1 MARMDLSPQSVAAA
15 TFKTV
20 KKGFDPDEVRSYLAK
35 VASNLETSQQQAAA
49 MEARARAAIAKMQ
62 ELAQQASHT
71 PAPVAPAP
79 AAEPAVRNTEITA
92 GPDDSETIS
101 RTLLLAQRTADLAV
115 ADAKV
120 EAESITAAAHT
131 EATSVLDAARA
142 EAARLLD
149 EARGEA
155 RHAKDAELSSAE
167 EAVQS
172 LLARRDF
179 LLGDV
184 EHLEQ
189 HVGAQRERLRDAVG
203 ALQDIIERVP
213 GGLGEMRRP
222 LLSASAQEPDA
233 SVSSG
238 TGADTGSVDGD
249 PSGGG
254 AVTSE
259 VSWTDDRDLDSP
271 DPATAIARP
280 EPLVPL
286 TSDQR
291 SDLSQAWRAAEQ
303 ADNEAAAAP
312 DQPDV
317 AVDPA
322 ADDTHPVDA
331 TPREGQLRLGGDPA
345 PPPPFRIGGTEI

>member
-71 PAPVAPAP
+71 PAPAPVAPAG
-79 AAEPAVRNTEITA
+79 EPAPRSTDVNA
-92 GPDDSETIS
+92 GPDEAETIS

-120 EAESITAAAHT
+120 EAESITAAAHS
-131 EATSVLDAARA
+131 EAASVIDAARA

-149 EARGEA
+149 DARGEA
-155 RHAKDAELSSAE
+155 RHAKDAELSRAE

-203 ALQDIIERVP
+203 ALQDLIERVP

-222 LLSASAQEPDA
+222 LLSAAAPEPESGDEGAPDA
-233 SVSSG
+233 ALSATVNW
-238 TGADTGSVDGD
+238 APDPDVDG
-249 PSGGG
+249 P
-254 AVTSE
+254 
-259 VSWTDDRDLDSP
+259 DLDGP
-271 DPATAIARP
+271 DPATAISRP

-286 TSDQR
+286 TADQR
-291 SDLSQAWRAAEQ
+291 SDLSGAWEAAEQ
-303 ADNEAAAAP
+303 ADAASLEA
-312 DQPDV
+312 
-317 AVDPA
+317 DPA
-322 ADDTHPVDA
+322 DA
-331 TPREGQLRLGGDPA
+331 TPQEGQLRLGATPA
-345 PPPPFRIGGTEI
+345 PDTSFRIGGQEL